1 MQARR
6 VMAIGW
12 SSFLAACVLE
22 FLVFA
27 FLDPGELHGRGEP
40 LQWSRQGVYAISFF
54 AFWLVTLLSSTLAVL
69 LTMSS
74 VELNAEPEDKQAS
87 FP

>member
-6 VMAIGW
+6 VMAVGW

-27 FLDPGELHGRGEP
+27 CVDPGELQWFGRALP
-40 LQWSRQGVYAISFF
+40 PSRQLVYALSFF
-54 AFWLVTLLSSTLAVL
+54 VFWAVTALSGALALL
-69 LTMSS
+69 LTRSS
-74 VELNAEPEDKQAS
+74 AEINQA
-87 FP
+87 P